1 MMPGILLRLTL
12 LQIHPPQTVPVL
24 FLPHPVLL
32 RDTFPSFSSWQ
43 AGSTSWD
50 GELSSHASTVL
61 YLHATQKDLSD
72 FHQDMA

>member
-1 MMPGILLRLTL
+1 MVPGILPGLPL
-12 LQIHPPQTVPVL
+12 LQIHPTMVPVPL
-24 FLPHPVLL
+24 LAHPIVLQ
-32 RDTFPSFSSWQ
+32 DTFPSLFPPWQ

>member
-1 MMPGILLRLTL
+1 MVPGILPGLPL
-12 LQIHPPQTVPVL
+12 LQIHPTMVPVPL
-24 FLPHPVLL
+24 LAHPVLL
-32 RDTFPSFSSWQ
+32 QDTFPSPFPPRQ

>member
-1 MMPGILLRLTL
+1 MPGILPTPADT
-12 LQIHPPQTVPVL
+12 HGACSPSVL
-24 FLPHPVLL
+24 ILSCPRTH
-32 RDTFPSFSSWQ
+32 FPSPFPSWQ